1 MVWDEPVRAADGLT
15 EPSYGKQHAKRS
27 QAIWAPHRAVG
38 EVVSQPA
45 DRSATHLGAV
55 RRTGALSWIPVG
67 SPCTP
72 GGQAW
77 RRGSR

>member
-38 EVVSQPA
+38 EGSQPA
-45 DRSATHLGAV
+45 SRQVGDAPG
-55 RRTGALSWIPVG
+55 RR
-67 SPCTP
+67 
-72 GGQAW
+72 
-77 RRGSR
+77 